1 MRAKC
6 GITTR
11 REPDNTRLSRL
22 HPYPAMVADG
32 LALSLAARHVRAG
45 DAVLDPFC
53 GSGRL
58 LAAVR
63 QPSVRVGIDTNPL
76 ACLLTRAKLAD
87 ADVDVLAA
95 MLTELHRAKEF
106 SWDFAICV
114 ERHRKVDWFT
124 PAALQELTQIVSWI
138 NALGLAEPERLLA
151 AAALSGAA
159 RDVSFAR
166 KNGWKLHRLSAEAR
180 ANFTASAW
188 TAFERRLRYC
198 QQEVLHS
205 PLPAGRAQVDLADA
219 RRLYEGEPVHSW
231 SGAFDVVLTSPPYGD
246 SRTTV
251 QYGAASS
258 LCLAFVSRIDG
269 FQEYFASGGSIDA
282 RCLGGATLGAAE
294 ELTDTRPYWAGRKG
308 TRIAR
313 NVTTFLTDYAISCAG
328 IAQCLRPGG
337 TAVLVVGQ
345 RSTGGFRLK
354 LDRFT
359 ADSLSAQGL
368 FPVTIERRHLD
379 EKWVPRRIN
388 RFARCAALDRRAKGL
403 TLTMSNEVIIT
414 FQKPG
419 V

>member
-1 MRAKC
+1 
-6 GITTR
+6 
-11 REPDNTRLSRL
+11 
-22 HPYPAMVADG
+22 MVADR

-58 LAAVR
+58 LAAVL

-87 ADVDVLAA
+87 ADVDDLTA
-95 MLTELHRAKEF
+95 MLAELHRAKKF
-106 SWDFAICV
+106 TCASV
-114 ERHRKVDWFT
+114 LPLGKHRKVEWFT
-124 PAALQELTQIVSWI
+124 PAALHELGQIVSWI
-138 NALGLAEPERLLA
+138 NGLGLAEPERLLA

-166 KNGWKLHRLSAEAR
+166 KTGWKLHRLSAEAR
-180 ANFTASAW
+180 AIFTVSAW

-198 QQEVLHS
+198 QQEVLRR
-205 PLPAGRAQVDLADA
+205 PLPAGRTQVELADA
-219 RRLYEGEPVHSW
+219 RLLQGKATVDSW
-231 SGAFDVVLTSPPYGD
+231 SGAFNVVLTSPPYGD

-258 LCLAFVSRIDG
+258 LCLDVVSRIDG

-282 RCLGGATLGAAE
+282 RCLGGVTPRVTGQ
-294 ELTDTRPYWAGRKG
+294 LTNIRPYWAGRKG

-313 NVTTFLTDYAISCAG
+313 NVATILADYANACDG

-359 ADSLSAQGL
+359 ADCLSSHGL
-368 FPVTIERRHLD
+368 VPVSIEHRRLR
-379 EKWVPRRIN
+379 EKWAPRRIN
-388 RFARCAALDRRAKGL
+388 RFARCASSEQRMKGR
-403 TLTMSNEVIIT
+403 TRTMTNEVILE
-414 FQKPG
+414 FQKRTL
-419 V
+419 

>member
-1 MRAKC
+1 
-6 GITTR
+6 
-11 REPDNTRLSRL
+11 
-22 HPYPAMVADG
+22 MVADN

-58 LAAVR
+58 LAAVL

-87 ADVDVLAA
+87 ADVDVLTA
-95 MLTELHRAKEF
+95 MLAGLHRAREF
-106 SWDFAICV
+106 TCASVLRPGTYRRV
-114 ERHRKVDWFT
+114 EWFT
-124 PAALQELTQIVSWI
+124 PAALRELGQIVSWI

-166 KNGWKLHRLSAEAR
+166 KNGWKLHRLAAEAR

-198 QQEVLHS
+198 QQEVLRR
-205 PLPAGRAQVDLADA
+205 PLPAGRTQVELADA
-219 RRLYEGEPVHSW
+219 RRLHGKETVHSW
-231 SGAFDVVLTSPPYGD
+231 RGAFNVVLTSPPYGD

-258 LCLAFVSRIDG
+258 LCLYFVSRIDG

-282 RCLGGATLGAAE
+282 QCLGGVTLRLTK
-294 ELTDTRPYWAGRKG
+294 ELTDIRPYWAGRKG

-313 NVTTFLTDYAISCAG
+313 NVARFLADYGNACDG

-359 ADSLSAQGL
+359 ADCLDSHGL
-368 FPVTIERRHLD
+368 VPVSIEHHCLR
-379 EKWVPRRIN
+379 EKWVPLRIN
-388 RFARCAALDRRAKGL
+388 RFGRCASSEQKMKGL
-403 TLTMSNEVIIT
+403 TKTISNEVILE
-414 FQKPG
+414 FQKCDL
-419 V
+419 

>member
-1 MRAKC
+1 
-6 GITTR
+6 
-11 REPDNTRLSRL
+11 
-22 HPYPAMVADG
+22 MVADG
-32 LALSLAARHVRAG
+32 VALTLAARHVRAG

-63 QPSVRVGIDTNPL
+63 QPTVRVGIDTNPL

-95 MLTELHRAKEF
+95 MLKELDRAKEF
-106 SWDFAICV
+106 SWDCALRLG
-114 ERHRKVDWFT
+114 RHRKVDWFT
-124 PAALQELTQIVSWI
+124 PAALQELSQIVYWI

-151 AAALSGAA
+151 AASLSGAA

-198 QQEVLHS
+198 QQEVLHRS
-205 PLPAGRAQVDLADA
+205 LPAGRTLVDLADA
-219 RRLYEGEPVHSW
+219 RRLREKQPPDSW
-231 SGAFDVVLTSPPYGD
+231 SAAFDVVLTSPPYGD

-258 LCLAFVSRIDG
+258 LSLDFVSQIDS
-269 FQEYFASGGSIDA
+269 FEEYFASGGSIDA
-282 RCLGGATLGAAE
+282 RCLGGATPGAAE
-294 ELTDTRPYWAGRKG
+294 ELTDIRPYWAGRRG

-313 NVTTFLTDYAISCAG
+313 NVASFLADYADSCAG

-368 FPVTIERRHLD
+368 SPVSIEHRPLG
-379 EKWVPRRIN
+379 EKWVPWRIN

-403 TLTMSNEVIIT
+403 TRTICNEIIIT
-414 FQKPG
+414 FRKPKNTST
-419 V
+419 

>member
-1 MRAKC
+1 VRAKC
-6 GITTR
+6 GIATQ
-11 REPDNTRLSRL
+11 READSTRLSRL
-22 HPYPAMVADG
+22 HPYPAMVADD
-32 LALSLAARHVRAG
+32 LALTLAARHVRAG

-63 QPSVRVGIDTNPL
+63 QPSVRMGIDTNPL

-95 MLTELHRAKEF
+95 MLKELHRAKEF
-106 SWDFAICV
+106 SRDFALCWG
-114 ERHRKVDWFT
+114 RHRKVEWFN
-124 PAALQELTQIVSWI
+124 PAALRELTQIVSWI

-166 KNGWKLHRLSAEAR
+166 KNGWKLHRLAAEAR

-198 QQEVLHS
+198 QQEVLLR
-205 PLPAGRAQVDLADA
+205 PLPAGRTQVDLADA
-219 RRLYEGEPVHSW
+219 RRLGEKEPVHSW
-231 SGAFDVVLTSPPYGD
+231 SGAFDIVLTSPPYGD

-282 RCLGGATLGAAE
+282 RSLGGAAPGPTE
-294 ELTDTRPYWAGRKG
+294 ELTDIRPYWAGRKG

-313 NVTTFLTDYAISCAG
+313 NVAAFLADYANSCAG
-328 IAQCLRPGG
+328 IAHCLRPGG
-337 TAVLVVGQ
+337 TAVLVIGQ

-359 ADSLSAQGL
+359 ADCLNAQGL
-368 FPVTIERRHLD
+368 FSVSIEHRQLG
-379 EKWVPRRIN
+379 EKWAPRRIN
-388 RFARCAALDRRAKGL
+388 RFARCAAPDRRAKGL
-403 TLTMSNEVIIT
+403 TRTMSNEVIIA

-419 V
+419 I